1 MKGKFAHG
9 ESQGEPRCKASSTD
23 PSSGGSERHVKA
35 FRNTQNSVKPI
46 SWTISGHWLQGVLE
60 RVGRANIRWQ
70 EDAFRLGS
78 ITIGPP
84 ISSREV

>member
-23 PSSGGSERHVKA
+23 PSSGGSERHVVA

-46 SWTISGHWLQGVLE
+46 SWTISGHWLRGVLE
-60 RVGRANIRWQ
+60 RAAELTSDGRGMLS
-70 EDAFRLGS
+70 DLVPS
-78 ITIGPP
+78 IGPP
-84 ISSREV
+84 IGSREV

>member
-23 PSSGGSERHVKA
+23 PSSGGSERHMVA
-35 FRNTQNSVKPI
+35 FRNIQNSVKPI
-46 SWTISGHWLQGVLE
+46 SWTISGHLLQRALE
-60 RVGRANIRWQ
+60 KAGRANRWQ

-78 ITIGPP
+78 ITTGPP
-84 ISSREV
+84 VGSREV